1 MAVNDRIPVPS
12 FFMFSCSQSRFSRIF
27 PFQKY
32 RNYRKNRNHRGLVRV
47 SGVARSWRQ
56 TVLFVLFVLF
66 GLFVVSARLRR
77 AARRDE
83 LSVFPDYGR
92 INIMNP
98 DKAFSLVQMAAEKE
112 RLPHAYLLTGDP
124 RERGWPLAAKIAG
137 FLLCPEAQAPCGSCD
152 TCRRIANR
160 SHPDVLALEP
170 EKKSRIISI
179 EAMRETFLP
188 WTSRQSFEGGWKVGI
203 IVFADRLNDASA
215 NAFLKTLEEPPP
227 RTLFLMLTDKPD
239 ALLPTIRSRCQCLD
253 LSEGRVPP
261 AEPWRTRVG
270 QIMAQHANGTQLRVR
285 ATTARLQAMF
295 DEISEIATT
304 QTEEQAKA
312 LSGDPT
318 APAIDGDT
326 LQRNGRDTKQK
337 MAALRFWD
345 LKSDCPTNAGIL
357 MFGLNPL
364 FFLPGAYI
372 QYIRFEG
379 EEMTDAVGFEK
390 RFSGALISE
399 LKNIDDFVKDN
410 IIKEKVVRQGSFQEA
425 RVKNYPYWALREL
438 VMNAIMHRS
447 YESNSPIYIYE
458 FTDRIEIINPGGLY
472 GDVTPSNFPYA
483 SDYRN
488 VVIAEALKSL
498 GYVNKFN
505 YGVQN
510 ARAELERNG
519 NGEPVFDLTL
529 VTKFKVTI
537 PIQQLWK
544 P

>member
-1 MAVNDRIPVPS
+1 MDEKKLRALMADLEADNIERTTSFREDKLGPAVCALSND
-12 FFMFSCSQSRFSRIF
+12 FA
-27 PFQKY
+27 
-32 RNYRKNRNHRGLVRV
+32 NHRQAGYILLGIKDDGAVAGL
-47 SGVARSWRQ
+47 SIGDKELQGIGGVK
-56 TVLFVLFVLF
+56 TNGNVLPQPSI
-66 GLFVVSARLRR
+66 VVSPVFHIDGGDVVAIEVKPSLYPPVRYRGVCYIRTGPRRDIASVGEEKLLIERR
-77 AARRDE
+77 ASYAKTFD
-83 LSVFPDYGR
+83 
-92 INIMNP
+92 
-98 DKAFSLVQMAAEKE
+98 LV
-112 RLPHAYLLTGDP
+112 P
-124 RERGWPLAAKIAG
+124 
-137 FLLCPEAQAPCGSCD
+137 
-152 TCRRIANR
+152 
-160 SHPDVLALEP
+160 ALG
-170 EKKSRIISI
+170 
-179 EAMRETFLP
+179 A
-188 WTSRQSFEGGWKVGI
+188 
-203 IVFADRLNDASA
+203 
-215 NAFLKTLEEPPP
+215 
-227 RTLFLMLTDKPD
+227 
-239 ALLPTIRSRCQCLD
+239 
-253 LSEGRVPP
+253 
-261 AEPWRTRVG
+261 
-270 QIMAQHANGTQLRVR
+270 
-285 ATTARLQAMF
+285 
-295 DEISEIATT
+295 
-304 QTEEQAKA
+304 TEEDVSETYFT
-312 LSGDPT
+312 LSYLPL
-318 APAIDGDT
+318 AIDGDT

-425 RVKNYPYWALREL
+425 WVKNYPYWALREL

>member
-1 MAVNDRIPVPS
+1 
-12 FFMFSCSQSRFSRIF
+12 
-27 PFQKY
+27 
-32 RNYRKNRNHRGLVRV
+32 
-47 SGVARSWRQ
+47 
-56 TVLFVLFVLF
+56 
-66 GLFVVSARLRR
+66 
-77 AARRDE
+77 
-83 LSVFPDYGR
+83 
-92 INIMNP
+92 MNP

-137 FLLCPEAQAPCGSCD
+137 LLLCPEAQTPCGSCD

-326 LQRNGRDTKQK
+326 LKTLISVREKELRRTIYDAIQDWYRDLLLLSSLPPG
-337 MAALRFWD
+337 AEAPALCYPEFAEVLRARAARIPVRLALR
-345 LKSDCPTNAGIL
+345 
-357 MFGLNPL
+357 
-364 FFLPGAYI
+364 YI
-372 QYIRFEG
+372 
-379 EEMTDAVGFEK
+379 
-390 RFSGALISE
+390 
-399 LKNIDDFVKDN
+399 DFTRK
-410 IIKEKVVRQGSFQEA
+410 
-425 RVKNYPYWALREL
+425 
-438 VMNAIMHRS
+438 
-447 YESNSPIYIYE
+447 
-458 FTDRIEIINPGGLY
+458 
-472 GDVTPSNFPYA
+472 
-483 SDYRN
+483 
-488 VVIAEALKSL
+488 
-498 GYVNKFN
+498 
-505 YGVQN
+505 
-510 ARAELERNG
+510 
-519 NGEPVFDLTL
+519 
-529 VTKFKVTI
+529 
-537 PIQQLWK
+537 IQQQIEERAIRPAFVFQHWFTWMR
-544 P
+544 